1 MVEYRITEP
10 LQNGVKIVQFPALD
24 AFSGE
29 LRHGFSTRY
38 GGVSEGMFSTMNL
51 GFGRGDS
58 DDNVRENF
66 RRLFAAIGIPEGSA
80 VFTKQ
85 THTVNVRVAT
95 GADRGIGLERE
106 IPYDDVDGL
115 VTDVPG
121 VALSVFCSD
130 CVPIFFYDPV
140 RRAIGTCHAGWRGTV
155 GRIAAKT
162 VELMKQTYGCDPANI
177 VAVIGPSIGPECF
190 EVGEEVADA
199 FSEEFGESVILRKP
213 GVKPHVDLWEA
224 NAAALADAGLVREHI
239 SIAGL
244 CTMCEPEMLF
254 SHRASEGKRGSNA
267 GFLMMSEA

>member
-155 GRIAAKT
+155 GRI
-162 VELMKQTYGCDPANI
+162 
-177 VAVIGPSIGPECF
+177 GPECF